1 MPLND
6 TTGCV
11 KGQHL
16 TLSERIEIQTLKRQ
30 MKSNRFISKVL
41 NRSHSTINDEIKR
54 GWARQKKILNGQII
68 YSETYYA
75 ETGQL
80 VYDRSRQACLPK
92 FKLFKVDPFIQHV
105 KEQIK
110 VHKGSPDVIVG
121 RVIEQ
126 GLFNS
131 RERVCAKTLYAY
143 IDAGLMELNNMD
155 LWLKLQRNT
164 KPERVRE
171 NKRNLGKSIEERPS
185 EINDRTIFGHWEID
199 TVVGKKTKDQPVLLT
214 MTERLTRYTLVIKI
228 QGKHE
233 TVVNETIRS
242 LSQDN
247 PNFPHLFKSI
257 TSDNGS
263 EFAGLSET
271 LLGLSDVYFA
281 HPYSS
286 WERGTNEKH
295 NGILR
300 RFIPKGKSLK
310 DYTIQQIKQMT
321 HWMNHLPR
329 KILNYKTPTESILFH
344 FNQIQGTNDS
354 LLPS

>member
-1 MPLND
+1 MSLND
-6 TTGCV
+6 STTLH

-16 TLSERIEIQTLKRQ
+16 TLTERIEIQTLKRQ
-30 MKSNRFISKVL
+30 GLSNRRIAKVL
-41 NRSHSTINDEIKR
+41 KRSHSTIYDEIKR
-54 GWARQKKILNGQII
+54 GWARQKKILNGQTI
-68 YSETYYA
+68 YSEDYYA

-80 VYDRSRQACLPK
+80 VYEHSRQACLPK
-92 FKLFKVDPFIQHV
+92 FKLLKVDRFIQYA

-110 VHKGSPDVIVG
+110 VHKWSPDVIVG
-121 RVIEQ
+121 SVIKD
-126 GLFNS
+126 GLFDAH
-131 RERVCAKTLYAY
+131 ERVCAKTLYAY
-143 IDAGLMELNNMD
+143 IDVGLMELNNMD
-155 LWLKLQRNT
+155 LWLKLQQNS
-164 KPERVRE
+164 KPKRVCE
-171 NKRNLGKSIEERPS
+171 NKRNLGKSIEELPS
-185 EINDRTIFGHWEID
+185 EIYDRTTSGHWEID

-214 MTERLTRYTLVIKI
+214 MTERLTQYTFVIKI

-233 TVVNETIRS
+233 AAVNETIRS

-247 PNFPHLFKSI
+247 PNSPHLFKSI

-281 HPYSS
+281 HPYASL
-286 WERGTNEKH
+286 ERGTNEKH

-310 DYTIQQIKQMT
+310 DYTVQQIKQMM

-329 KILNYKTPTESILFH
+329 KIFNYQTPTESIIFH
-344 FNQIQGTNDS
+344 FNQIQGSNGS
-354 LLPS
+354 LVPS

>member
-6 TTGCV
+6 TTTLT

-16 TLSERIEIQTLKRQ
+16 TLTERIEIQTLKRQ
-30 MKSNRFISKVL
+30 MKSNRFIARAL

-54 GWARQKKILNGQII
+54 GWARQKKILNNETI
-68 YSETYYA
+68 YSEHYYA

-80 VYDRSRQACLPK
+80 VYERSRQACLPK
-92 FKLFKVDPFIQHV
+92 FKLLKVTSFIQYA

-110 VHKGSPDVIVG
+110 VHKWSPDVIVG

-131 RERVCAKTLYAY
+131 YERVCAKTLYAY

-164 KPERVRE
+164 KPKRVRE

-185 EINDRTIFGHWEID
+185 EINDRTTFGHWEID

-214 MTERLTRYTLVIKI
+214 MTERLTRYQIVIKI

-233 TVVNETIRS
+233 AAVNETIRS

-247 PNFPHLFKSI
+247 PNFPHLLNPLRVI
-257 TSDNGS
+257 M
-263 EFAGLSET
+263 GLN
-271 LLGLSDVYFA
+271 LLGY
-281 HPYSS
+281 
-286 WERGTNEKH
+286 
-295 NGILR
+295 
-300 RFIPKGKSLK
+300 PKR
-310 DYTIQQIKQMT
+310 Y
-321 HWMNHLPR
+321 
-329 KILNYKTPTESILFH
+329 
-344 FNQIQGTNDS
+344 
-354 LLPS
+354 